1 MTVQDLIIQQVM
13 PKLKGQQV
21 TISAL
26 TAVREAITAVGQELV
41 RRASTVVQEASTLAF
56 TAGLGSKALPDG
68 FYGLAAHPCIDG
80 NELTE
85 IQTREL
91 YSLADSGSPEKYR
104 VVGNTIY
111 LYPAPDAAVTLQ
123 LVCNIIPSGITM
135 TDELPWLGL
144 FDLLIADTA
153 SRLAIAGAVLR
164 VDPAFVSMVGEG
176 VTAVL
181 VPRTRV
187 LPRTRPIKFF

>member
-1 MTVQDLIIQQVM
+1 MTVQDLILQLMM

-21 TISAL
+21 TMSAL
-26 TAVREAITAVGQELV
+26 VAVREAVTAVGQELV
-41 RRASTVVQEASTLAF
+41 RRASTVLQEESILEF

-68 FYGLAAHPCIDG
+68 FYGLAAHPCISG

-85 IQTREL
+85 IQAHEL
-91 YSLADSGSPEKYR
+91 YGLADSGSPKKYR
-104 VVGNTIY
+104 VVGNTIC
-111 LYPAPDAAVTLQ
+111 LYPTPDAAVTLQ
-123 LVCNIIPSGITM
+123 LVCNIIPSELTM
-135 TDELPWLGL
+135 TDDLPWLGL
-144 FDLLIADTA
+144 FDLLIADAA
-153 SRLAIAGAVLR
+153 SRLAIAGAMLR